1 MSSTSETLR
10 MRDLVDFPASGHT
23 DLRVNRASR
32 SRDKIDGRIRLAS
45 AVYYAVLVAS
55 LVLLGTAVVRAS
67 EFDLDGAFTFAVIG
81 AVGAVWAFSRR
92 FAANGA
98 LNPATIHRRAKSR

>member
-1 MSSTSETLR
+1 
-10 MRDLVDFPASGHT
+10 MRDLVDFSITRHP
-23 DLRVNRASR
+23 DLRVKRVSR
-32 SRDKIDGRIRLAS
+32 SGDQINGRIRLAT

-55 LVLLGTAVVRAS
+55 LVLLSTAVVRAS
-67 EFDLDGAFTFAVIG
+67 EFDLDGAFTFGVIG

-92 FAANGA
+92 FAENGA